1 MPIDIRAKVF
11 CNLGPLISGN
21 ISDEPLSVGQGLIRC
36 RGQIVLKGLFTP
48 SVGSVV
54 TLGYEQNGTLSRIP
68 RALRVLGSFADPF
81 RNITTVAIG
90 DKLVWLADK
99 NQAFADVYPTNDP
112 TAIKPDQPD
121 FPEVADYGDPYIEE
135 LPYPDAAQTEA
146 SPQATLPALK
156 YEYNG
161 VCWQKAEL
169 PETPP
174 AGDPNAVVK
183 SQLEKDF
190 PLTQGFD
197 FTSPKSSQLVT
208 VAEEYAKAPA
218 KAFLAVK
225 PSISA
230 SFIALKCL
238 AGLGIGPR
246 NLLLLNTYPNA
257 EFDLTE
263 GYVSVLEKLL
273 SSEGQVG
280 FLDETE
286 MLVTVPISSAPGP
299 SVLLSEED
307 IIDVGQLNIGTPPSQ
322 KVVVA
327 TVKEVNKDKDQ
338 PPANVAPVANDVR
351 LGGKYPNN
359 FPFDA
364 FGSTLVNR
372 GFDPDYTVQIAVPG
386 TTSLKL
392 ATVSSGTG
400 STAVIVSPTTGVI
413 RVTPQAGFTGVGS
426 FTFTLTDGRSQS
438 NTATCY
444 YEIYDPAA
452 NSGGPNLPR
461 ASVNPLSSTTEEG
474 QLLNQRV
481 QEAEKE
487 IAQAPNPTRDSQD
500 PSANATTEDQEEQA
514 SQQQETKERNWEFEE
529 TQSIEESVRLSW
541 EDLAGEEQSLLVKGT
556 PYSCTCSVY
565 DEYDRK
571 VYSSTRRDGFKAQV
585 ASNALQSDI
594 EVTLDV
600 FSDAENPGDVNTLI
614 RLIAGGEGAE
624 SISWFTIEKFFYYT
638 GFDNQ
643 RVAVK
648 TPNSAD
654 EEVIKNYDE
663 YKSREQEAWDEAIA
677 ANAASNTAVPVVC
690 PLDFNPPAT
699 PQAGETYTY
708 NDRLYEF
715 INGGWVQ
722 RPEANVVV
730 LEGNPPIKYAEDIGD
745 INITQREVVYSW
757 IVAQETSVYTP
768 LCEVIGKLNIPSG
781 FFAFIDLPEERIL
794 SDRTIVEYE
803 TDYDAGKNKSTTYRY
818 TLYIN
823 TAEGQQALA
832 KQAEVLFSE
841 LGGAEDT
848 DKYKDRL
855 AALLVQASEL
865 VYEGQEV
872 QIRTDREYGIQQRPS
887 VYDREWTDVIE
898 GTSSD
903 VESAELAD
911 YDFKLVDR
919 NSRPPNKVVEL
930 EQRQPADPAKE
941 PDPTTGEAEFPQ
953 NTQAQDRFP
962 ELRVQMPYM
971 TGPQRKLNA
980 DLTAQ
985 FAESNAETQAL
996 AYARAANAIARGNRY
1011 GMSLQ
1016 FGPSV
1021 MPRKALDWLY
1031 LEIGGVGAAYR
1042 TNGSSWVFN
1051 ESGLLCNTDALFW
1064 GGVGGEGGVWYPLA
1078 QGITTMPA
1086 LPSVT
1091 TATPAPANSI
1101 PAPAGFDA
1109 AAPGAIWTS
1118 LPYLQDPVFAN
1129 SIDPQFLV
1137 PSYVESVP
1145 ALGRLRVRV
1154 SAERLNYSLTVAA
1167 KTVVL
1172 VTNTAIN
1179 ALRVTLLPAA
1189 AGALSLSGQAAGR
1202 TYTRR
1207 LTAAAGSF
1215 ASTGFSA
1222 GSIRDYAIGTNA
1234 GTFVLSGQVA
1244 LLEVGR
1250 VPLAAEVGAFAFS
1263 GQDASSRVGV
1273 NLLADAGSFALSGQ
1287 DAGKLRVVI
1296 MPADIGSFTATGQ
1309 GAGLGQADPN
1319 FSSVSLLLH
1328 MDGTNGSTNF
1338 IDSSSNAFTV
1348 TSFGNAQISTT
1359 QSKFGGSSASFDG
1372 NGDYLS
1378 IPDSSAFDFAG
1389 GNFTIEAWVRFSATT
1404 SRMTIASQRAAASSN
1419 YSWVFEW
1426 SNLNNGPTLGFSTNG
1441 TTVSALAVTFAPLVN
1456 TWYHFAVVRDGTVV
1470 RFYVDGTKVGTDR
1483 PIASSV
1489 LFNSTAPILV
1499 GGTISSA
1506 PTNFMNGFIDDLRIT
1521 KGVARYVA
1529 NFTVPTQAFPD
1540 F

>member
-21 ISDEPLSVGQGLIRC
+21 ISDEPLTVGQGLIRC
-36 RGQIVLKGLFTP
+36 RGQIVLKGLFSP

-54 TLGYEQNGTLSRIP
+54 TLGYEQNGYVSRIP

-121 FPEVADYGDPYIEE
+121 FPDVADYGDPYVEE
-135 LPYPDAAQTEA
+135 LPYPDANQTAA
-146 SPQATLPALK
+146 SPQAKLPSVK
-156 YEYNG
+156 YEFNG
-161 VCWQKAEL
+161 VCWQEAEL
-169 PETPP
+169 PTTPP
-174 AGDPNAVVK
+174 AEDPTAPVK
-183 SQLEKDF
+183 SQLEQDF
-190 PLTQGFD
+190 PLSRGFD

-218 KAFLAVK
+218 RDFLAVK

-238 AGLGIGPR
+238 AGLGIGPH

-322 KVVVA
+322 RVVVA
-327 TVKEVNKDKDQ
+327 TAKEINKEKNQ

-351 LGGKYPNN
+351 LGKYPNN

-372 GFDPDYTVQIAVPG
+372 GFDPDYSVQIAIPS
-386 TTSLKL
+386 TTTLKL
-392 ATVSSGTG
+392 ASVSSGTG

-426 FTFTLTDGRSQS
+426 FTFTLTDGQSQS

-452 NSGGPNLPR
+452 QSDLPSYQL
-461 ASVNPLSSTTEEG
+461 APANPLSSTTEDG

-500 PSANATTEDQEEQA
+500 PSANASTEDQKEQA
-514 SQQQETKERNWEFEE
+514 AQQQETKKRNWEFEE
-529 TQSIEESVRLSW
+529 TQE
-541 EDLAGEEQSLLVKGT
+541 GEEVIRITWKDLSDVENTARIGVQ

-571 VYSSTRRDGFKAQV
+571 IYAATRRDGVKAQV
-585 ASNALQSDI
+585 AANVIQSNI
-594 EVTLDV
+594 EVALDA
-600 FSDAENPGDVNTLI
+600 FADADNPSSADAVVTSLAQQGT
-614 RLIAGGEGAE
+614 E
-624 SISWFTIEKFFYYT
+624 SLSWFTIEKFFYYT
-638 GFDNQ
+638 GFDSS
-643 RVAVK
+643 RVVTK
-648 TPNSAD
+648 TISAESQQLID
-654 EEVIKNYDE
+654 NYDE
-663 YKSREQEAWDEAIA
+663 YKSREQTAWDEAIA
-677 ANAASNTAVPVVC
+677 ANAASNTAVGVRC

-699 PQAGETYTY
+699 PQAGDTYTY

-715 INGGWVQ
+715 LSGTWFQ
-722 RPEANVVV
+722 RPEQNVSV
-730 LEGNPPIKYAEDIGD
+730 LEGNPPKKYTEDIAD
-745 INITQREVVYSW
+745 LNITQREVVYSW
-757 IVAQETSVYTP
+757 IVSQETSVYIP
-768 LCEVIGKLNIPSG
+768 LCEVAGKLNIPSG
-781 FFAFIDLPEERIL
+781 ALATIELSEERIL
-794 SDRTIVEYE
+794 SDRTVIEYE

-818 TLYIN
+818 TLYVN
-823 TAEGQQALA
+823 TADGQQALA
-832 KQAEVLFSE
+832 KAAETL
-841 LGGAEDT
+841 LGEAENT
-848 DKYKDRL
+848 SQYKDGL
-855 AALLVQASEL
+855 AALLAQATEL
-865 VYEGQEV
+865 IYQGPEV

-903 VESAELAD
+903 VESGELAD

-919 NSRPPNKVVEL
+919 NSRPPNKTVEL
-930 EQRQPADPAKE
+930 EQRQPADPANE
-941 PDPTTGEAEFPQ
+941 PDPTTGQAEFPQ

-962 ELRVQMPYM
+962 ELRVQMPYI

-980 DLTAQ
+980 DLTAL

-1031 LEIGGVGAAYR
+1031 LEVGGVGAAYR
-1042 TNGSSWVFN
+1042 TNGTSWVFN

-1064 GGVGGEGGVWYPLA
+1064 GGVGGEGGVWFPLA
-1078 QGITTMPA
+1078 QGITTLPA
-1086 LPSVT
+1086 LPAVT
-1091 TATPAPANSI
+1091 TATPAPANAI
-1101 PAPAGFDA
+1101 PTPSGFNP

-1129 SIDPQFLV
+1129 SINPPSLV
-1137 PSYVESVP
+1137 PSYAESIRTL
-1145 ALGRLRVRV
+1145 ARVRV
-1154 SAERLNYSLTVAA
+1154 SLSAERLNYSVTVTPRTVA
-1167 KTVVL
+1167 L
-1172 VTNTAIN
+1172 VTTTAIN
-1179 ALRVTLLPAA
+1179 AVRVTPLK
-1189 AGALSLSGQAAGR
+1189 AGAGVLTLSGQAAGSA
-1202 TYTRR
+1202 YTRR
-1207 LTAAAGSF
+1207 VLAAAGSF
-1215 ASTGFSA
+1215 VSTGYGA
-1222 GSIRDYAIGTNA
+1222 GSIRDYRIGTNA
-1234 GTFVLSGQVA
+1234 GTFVLNGQNAIVA
-1244 LLEVGR
+1244 FQR
-1250 VPLAAEVGAFAFS
+1250 APLA
-1263 GQDASSRVGV
+1263 
-1273 NLLADAGSFALSGQ
+1273 ADAGSFALTGQDAAFTKAIIKPSLAGTFALTGQ
-1287 DAGKLRVVI
+1287 DAGSLRGYVL
-1296 MPADIGSFTATGQ
+1296 AGGEGTFTTTGQ
-1309 GAGLGQADPN
+1309 D
-1319 FSSVSLLLH
+1319 
-1328 MDGTNGSTNF
+1328 
-1338 IDSSSNAFTV
+1338 
-1348 TSFGNAQISTT
+1348 
-1359 QSKFGGSSASFDG
+1359 AS
-1372 NGDYLS
+1372 LS
-1378 IPDSSAFDFAG
+1378 ISDYFAKWAAQTYGYEGLIYPDWWAD
-1389 GNFTIEAWVRFSATT
+1389 
-1404 SRMTIASQRAAASSN
+1404 
-1419 YSWVFEW
+1419 
-1426 SNLNNGPTLGFSTNG
+1426 
-1441 TTVSALAVTFAPLVN
+1441 
-1456 TWYHFAVVRDGTVV
+1456 
-1470 RFYVDGTKVGTDR
+1470 
-1483 PIASSV
+1483 
-1489 LFNSTAPILV
+1489 
-1499 GGTISSA
+1499 
-1506 PTNFMNGFIDDLRIT
+1506 
-1521 KGVARYVA
+1521 
-1529 NFTVPTQAFPD
+1529 
-1540 F
+1540 